1 MLPLWL
7 PTVKG
12 PSNSAIAV
20 RIGSHDTQG
29 MNCSIAFVTAALLV
43 VLSPSTASA
52 QLLAVKEGPIVYGHH
67 HLNVTS
73 VEEHKKFWVDTL
85 GGTATK
91 AGTFDVIK
99 IPNVLIFLSARAR
112 SGPTK
117 GSSLDHIGFSVP
129 NLRQF
134 VDKVKASGYQMVTA
148 TEVPAGVSVTDDI
161 AARGPGIAYVMAPD
175 GVKVELLQSN
185 GQKAAIMHHH
195 IHLFGEQSSEMRAW
209 YMKVFGAIER
219 PNQTSGIISA
229 ELPGGVLNFSQSP
242 GPVVPTR
249 GRALDHIG
257 FEVRN
262 LAEFCKKLEAQGIK
276 IDVPFRDVPALKI
289 TLAFITDPWGTYI
302 ELNEGLANE
311 LFQ

>member
-1 MLPLWL
+1 
-7 PTVKG
+7 
-12 PSNSAIAV
+12 
-20 RIGSHDTQG
+20 
-29 MNCSIAFVTAALLV
+29 MNRSIAFVSAALFV
-43 VLSPSTASA
+43 SVPASTAFA
-52 QLLAVKEGPIVYGHH
+52 QLLVAKDAAIVYGHH

-73 VEEHKKFWVDTL
+73 VEEHKTFWVDTL

-129 NLRQF
+129 NLRQV
-134 VDKVKASGYQMVTA
+134 VDKVKANGYRMVTA
-148 TEVPAGVSVTDDI
+148 EEAPPGVTVTDDI
-161 AARGPGIAYVMAPD
+161 AARGNGIAYVLGPD
-175 GVKVELLQSN
+175 GVKVELLQAN
-185 GQKAAIMHHH
+185 GQTAAIMHHH
-195 IHLFGEQSSEMRAW
+195 IHLFGGQPSEMRAW
-209 YMKVFGAIER
+209 YMKVFGATER
-219 PNQTSGIISA
+219 QTQTSGILGA
-229 ELPGGVLNFSQSP
+229 DLPGGGLNFSQSS

-257 FEVRN
+257 FEIRN
-262 LAEFCKKLEAQGIK
+262 LEEFCKKLEAQGIK
-276 IDVPFRDVPALKI
+276 INVPYRDVPALKI

-302 ELNEGLANE
+302 ELNEGLGNP

>member
-1 MLPLWL
+1 MKP
-7 PTVKG
+7 
-12 PSNSAIAV
+12 I
-20 RIGSHDTQG
+20 I
-29 MNCSIAFVTAALLV
+29 IIFVSAALLMV
-43 VLSPSTASA
+43 ILSRSASA
-52 QLLAVKEGPIVYGHH
+52 QLLAAKDAVIVYGHH
-67 HLNVTS
+67 HLNVAS

-91 AGTFDVIK
+91 AGTFDVVK

-129 NLRQF
+129 NLRQM
-134 VDKVKASGYQMVTA
+134 VDKVKAGGYRMVTA
-148 TEVPAGVSVTDDI
+148 EEVPAGVTVTDDI
-161 AARGPGIAYVMAPD
+161 AARGNGIAYVMGPD
-175 GVKVELLQSN
+175 GVKVELLQVSN
-185 GQKAAIMHHH
+185 QTAAIMHHH
-195 IHLFGEQSSEMRAW
+195 IHLFGERPAEMRTW
-209 YMKVFGAIER
+209 YMKVFGATER
-219 PNQTSGIISA
+219 QAQIPGIVGA
-229 ELPGGVLNFSQSP
+229 DLPGGGLNFSQSS

-262 LAEFCKKLEAQGIK
+262 LEEFCKRLVAQGIK
-276 IDVPFRDVPALKI
+276 IDVPYRDVPALKI

-302 ELNEGLANE
+302 ELNEGLGNP

>member
-1 MLPLWL
+1 
-7 PTVKG
+7 
-12 PSNSAIAV
+12 
-20 RIGSHDTQG
+20 
-29 MNCSIAFVTAALLV
+29 MNRSMALVSAALFV
-43 VLSPSTASA
+43 SVPASTASA
-52 QLLAVKEGPIVYGHH
+52 QLLVAKDAAIVYGHH

-73 VEEHKKFWVDTL
+73 VEEHKTFWVDTL

-129 NLRQF
+129 NLRQV
-134 VDKVKASGYQMVTA
+134 VDKVKANGYRMVTA
-148 TEVPAGVSVTDDI
+148 EEVPAGVTVTNDI
-161 AARGPGIAYVMAPD
+161 AARGNGIAYVLGPD
-175 GVKVELLQSN
+175 GVKVELLQAN
-185 GQKAAIMHHH
+185 GQTAAIMHHH
-195 IHLFGEQSSEMRAW
+195 IHLFGGQPSEMRAW
-209 YMKVFGAIER
+209 YMKVFGATER
-219 PNQTSGIISA
+219 QTQAANGIIGA
-229 ELPGGVLNFSQSP
+229 DLPGGGLNFSQSS

-257 FEVRN
+257 FEIRN
-262 LAEFCKKLEAQGIK
+262 LEEFCKKLEAQGIK
-276 IDVPFRDVPALKI
+276 INVPYRDVPALKI

-302 ELNEGLANE
+302 ELNEGLGNP

>member
-1 MLPLWL
+1 MHSIVAERRRSRD
-7 PTVKG
+7 TDAM
-12 PSNSAIAV
+12 N
-20 RIGSHDTQG
+20 RI
-29 MNCSIAFVTAALLV
+29 IAFVSAALLV
-43 VLSPSTASA
+43 VVPSSTASA
-52 QLLAVKEGPIVYGHH
+52 QLLAAKDAEIVYGHH

-129 NLRQF
+129 NLRQAI
-134 VDKVKASGYQMVTA
+134 DKVKANGYRMVTA
-148 TEVPAGVSVTDDI
+148 EEAPTGATVTDDI
-161 AARGPGIAYVMAPD
+161 AARGNGIAYLLGPD
-175 GVKVELLQSN
+175 GVKVELLQAN
-185 GQKAAIMHHH
+185 GQTAPIMHHH
-195 IHLFGEQSSEMRAW
+195 IHLFGEQPSEMRAW
-209 YMKVFGAIER
+209 YMKVFGATER
-219 PNQTSGIISA
+219 QTQTTGILGA
-229 ELPGGVLNFSQSP
+229 DLPGGGLNFSQAS

-249 GRALDHIG
+249 GLALDHNG

-262 LAEFCKKLEAQGIK
+262 LEEFCKKLAAQGIK
-276 IDVPFRDVPALKI
+276 IDVPYRDVPALKI

-302 ELNEGLANE
+302 ELNEGLGNP

>member
-1 MLPLWL
+1 MKPIIALIPL
-7 PTVKG
+7 
-12 PSNSAIAV
+12 
-20 RIGSHDTQG
+20 
-29 MNCSIAFVTAALLV
+29 ALFLV
-43 VLSPSTASA
+43 VPSRPASA
-52 QLLAVKEGPIVYGHH
+52 QLLTAKDAAIVYGHH
-67 HLNVTS
+67 HLNVAS

-129 NLRQF
+129 NLRQM
-134 VDKVKASGYQMVTA
+134 VDKMKANGYRMVTA
-148 TEVPAGVSVTDDI
+148 EEAPAGATVTDDI
-161 AARGPGIAYVMAPD
+161 AARGNGIAYVMGPD
-175 GVKVELLQSN
+175 GVKVELLQVTD
-185 GQKAAIMHHH
+185 QKAAIMHHH
-195 IHLFGEQSSEMRAW
+195 IHLFGEQPSEMRAW
-209 YMKVFGAIER
+209 YMKVFGATER
-219 PNQTSGIISA
+219 QTQVSGILGA
-229 ELPGGVLNFSQSP
+229 DLPGGGLNFSQSS

-257 FEVRN
+257 FEIRN
-262 LAEFCKKLEAQGIK
+262 LEEFCKRLEAQGIK
-276 IDVPFRDVPALKI
+276 IDVPYRDVPALKI

-302 ELNEGLANE
+302 ELNEGLGNP